1 MITSTIMI
9 PAAGRTCPLCAHE
22 PVEPVTWHGELACAA
37 CLGRCQICTG
47 PTLIGTLIGT
57 LICEL
62 CALVHQDAAAA
73 GRAA

>member
-1 MITSTIMI
+1 MTTSAIVN

-22 PVEPVTWHGELACAA
+22 PVEPVTLHGELACAA

-47 PTLIGTLIGT
+47 PTLIGTLI
-57 LICEL
+57 CEL
-62 CALVHQDAAAA
+62 CALVHQDPAAA